1 VNLVVAALA
10 AIATWL
16 ALAPAPEPRLSR
28 LVSSMPASIGPKG
41 TDRRL
46 PTLLASGLAAVG
58 VWLLIGGSAGAVLA
72 VACVIAI
79 PRLTRTMESRA
90 TRTAREQ
97 LERQAPLAADLI
109 AATMASGATMR
120 AALAAVGA
128 AVGEPTAGALRPV
141 LAAMELGADPP
152 SAWQSLT
159 GSSPLGPIR
168 DAIVRS
174 AETGAPLTAV
184 LTRIADDMRRERQVQ
199 VEVAARTAGVRAVA
213 PLAACF
219 LPAFVLMG
227 VVPVVASLAGDLL
240 S

>member
-1 VNLVVAALA
+1 MNLVVAVLA
-10 AIATWL
+10 TVATWL
-16 ALAPAPEPRLSR
+16 VLAPTPEPRLHR
-28 LVSSMPASIGPKG
+28 LLTTVPDVIGPKASN
-41 TDRRL
+41 RRV
-46 PTLLASGLAAVG
+46 PTLVASGLAAVG
-58 VWLLIGGSAGAVLA
+58 VWLLVGGAAGAILA
-72 VACVIAI
+72 VACVVVV

-109 AATMASGATMR
+109 AATMSSGATMR

-128 AVGEPTAGALRPV
+128 AVGDPTATVVRPV

-152 SAWQSLT
+152 SAWQSV
-159 GSSPLGPIR
+159 SSSSALAPIR

-184 LTRIADDMRRERQVQ
+184 LTRMADDMRRERQVQ

>member
-1 VNLVVAALA
+1 MNLVVAALA
-10 AIATWL
+10 AVATWL
-16 ALAPAPEPRLSR
+16 ALAPTPEPRLLR
-28 LVSSMPASIGPKG
+28 LISSGRDASGSKVAA
-41 TDRRL
+41 RRV
-46 PTLLASGLAAVG
+46 PTLVASGLAAMG

-79 PRLTRTMESRA
+79 PRLTRSMESRA
-90 TRTAREQ
+90 TRSARQQ
-97 LERQAPLAADLI
+97 LERQAPLTADLI

-120 AALAAVGA
+120 AALAAVGV
-128 AVGEPTAGALRPV
+128 AVGEPTAGAVRPV

-152 SAWQSLT
+152 SAWQSL
-159 GSSPLGPIR
+159 SSSSALAPIR

-184 LTRIADDMRRERQVQ
+184 LTRIADDMRRERQVL